1 MAVHSSRLR
10 RLKARRSR
18 RRAAPE
24 TRRTS
29 IHVNP
34 QVVNR
39 TMASLGRRFYKRDV
53 RRATLWTGP
62 RSRAPKSQTPRQ
74 LRSAILNY
82 HRILNELA
90 MSRPPEPST
99 LIQPRPIS
107 SHEPVG
113 PALLN
118 LLDTSL
124 SLPGN
129 HTHERMFLPYMPLE
143 LPTLVIHPPNVVPV
157 TSASD
162 QRIYLRLRLMLKA
175 VKIDNERYT
184 MTLNALRRRIQAARD
199 DLRHVKWLCVRS
211 EQDIRNAEASV
222 ADLRQSYH
230 EMLQRVIDRH
240 APAEG
245 EVVED
250 EVGNAVPEQYQ
261 GPVEDDD
268 DDDETFEPEGL
279 FQRLLIDENSQFG
292 PI

>member
-1 MAVHSSRLR
+1 
-10 RLKARRSR
+10 
-18 RRAAPE
+18 
-24 TRRTS
+24 
-29 IHVNP
+29 
-34 QVVNR
+34 
-39 TMASLGRRFYKRDV
+39 
-53 RRATLWTGP
+53 
-62 RSRAPKSQTPRQ
+62 
-74 LRSAILNY
+74 
-82 HRILNELA
+82 
-90 MSRPPEPST
+90 
-99 LIQPRPIS
+99 
-107 SHEPVG
+107 
-113 PALLN
+113 
-118 LLDTSL
+118 
-124 SLPGN
+124 
-129 HTHERMFLPYMPLE
+129 
-143 LPTLVIHPPNVVPV
+143 
-157 TSASD
+157 
-162 QRIYLRLRLMLKA
+162 MLKA

-279 FQRLLIDENSQFG
+279 FQRLLIDENS
-292 PI
+292 